1 MLNYVWLGL
10 VAIAVIVAGINGQI
24 TSVTNAAFDYAKTA
38 VDIALGLI
46 GIMALWLGIMR
57 IAEEAG
63 MVRILARAVKPIARR
78 LFPDVPPDH
87 PAMGAMVLNIAAN
100 WLGLGNAATPL
111 GLKAMEELQKLNPQK
126 DTATNAMVMFLAL
139 NTASIT
145 LIPATII
152 AIRTQLGSHNPAE
165 IIGTTIFSSTCATIA
180 AVTAAKLFEY
190 AQLGGKA
197 FRSHLLNLLKG
208 LLVLGLV
215 AVALLGLGKL
225 GVLHF
230 LFGWLTMDLFKS
242 VVSFVSDWAVPFLLF
257 AIPVLAFSKRIHVYE
272 VFIEGAKE
280 GFEIAVKII
289 PFLVAIL
296 VAIGMFRASGAMDL
310 FVKLVSP
317 VTDLIGMPAEVLP
330 AALMRPL
337 SGSGTLGI
345 VTELMKTHGPDS
357 FIGRLAST
365 MYGSTETTFY
375 VIAVYFGSVQIKKTR
390 HAVPAGLV
398 GDTVGLLAALF
409 ICKVMFGG

>member
-1 MLNYVWLGL
+1 MLNYIWLGL
-10 VAIAVIVAGINGQI
+10 MALAVVIGGVTGKI
-24 TSVTNAAFDYAKTA
+24 TEVTKAAFDYAGTA
-38 VDIALGLI
+38 VEIALGLI

-63 MVRILARAVKPIARR
+63 MVALLARAVRPVAKR

-111 GLKAMEELQKLNPQK
+111 GLKAMEELQKLNPEK

-152 AIRTQLGSHNPAE
+152 AVRAQLGSADPAE
-165 IIGTTIFSSTCATIA
+165 IIGTTIFASTCATTA
-180 AVTAAKLFEY
+180 AVTGTKILEY
-190 AQLGGKA
+190 AQLGRSE
-197 FRSHLLNLLKG
+197 FRRR
-208 LLVLGLV
+208 
-215 AVALLGLGKL
+215 LLGLMKVLGGLAVGVAAIFGLGRL
-225 GVLHF
+225 GVLAP
-230 LFGWLTMDLFKS
+230 LFGWLTPDLFRR
-242 VVSFVSDWAVPFLLF
+242 VISFVSDWAIPVLLF
-257 AIPVLAFSKRIHVYE
+257 TIPVLAVIRRIRVYE
-272 VFIEGAKE
+272 VFVEGAKE
-280 GFEIAVKII
+280 GFDIAVRII

-310 FVKLVSP
+310 FVRFISP
-317 VTDLIGMPAEVLP
+317 LTDLIGMPAEVLP

-345 VTELMKTHGPDS
+345 VTELMKVHGPDS

-365 MYGSTETTFY
+365 LYGSTETTFY

-390 HAVPAGLV
+390 HAVPAGLI
-398 GDTVGLLAALF
+398 GDTAGILAALF
-409 ICKVMFGG
+409 ICKLMFGG